1 MIGQSP
7 QSSKSLSDIKF
18 EFSHDSTLLA
28 QEVLN
33 LRSKLDLSTQRED
46 RLNLENEELA
56 EKAKTAEMLRAEF
69 SATVAQQER
78 EIENYA
84 QRQVEMKEL
93 LAALQSKYTL
103 SVERL
108 AHSEHLRATEAT
120 AHLAYVT
127 AMQKE
132 RYEVHARLKKLEVRG
147 KYITSLVEENNALAA
162 KANQRIVWT
171 RVKAFFAEKV
181 QRIILRQEDE
191 DALRQQDA
199 QRQRDESVLA

>member
-1 MIGQSP
+1 MTQSSP

-33 LRSKLDLSTQRED
+33 LRSKLDLSTQKESS
-46 RLNLENEELA
+46 LNLENEELA
-56 EKAKTAEMLRAEF
+56 EKAKTAEMLRAEL
-69 SATVAQQER
+69 SAVVAQQER

-84 QRQVEMKEL
+84 QRTVEMKEL

-103 SVERL
+103 AVERL
-108 AHSEHLRATEAT
+108 AQSESKRVEELT
-120 AHLAYVT
+120 AHQAYLT

-132 RYEVHARLKKLEVRG
+132 RYEVHARLKKLEVRA

-162 KANQRIVWT
+162 KANQRVVWT
-171 RVKAFFAEKV
+171 RVRAFFAEKV
-181 QRIILRQEDE
+181 LRLITRQEDE

-199 QRQRDESVLA
+199 DAFQQQA